1 MYGSMT
7 MCSLE
12 EVVLILSLSDRIV
25 GFAEWWTADGGRSS
39 WSGFCVH
46 LLSIAVNF
54 QIFGPGVRCMGGLS
68 YRSVS
73 LQPCSSRVKCA
84 EGGYPYPSLCSH
96 FPCFLFLLH
105 EFQNVFLLMDI
116 K

>member
-68 YRSVS
+68 YRSLS
-73 LQPCSSRVKCA
+73 PT
-84 EGGYPYPSLCSH
+84 
-96 FPCFLFLLH
+96 
-105 EFQNVFLLMDI
+105 VFEPREVC
-116 K
+116 